1 MPAPVAMGKLIDEE
15 ELIQFRQ
22 LIAIDCNGETAAF
35 SGGRTLGRYQ
45 IAEGEDAVAAGNL
58 LSLPE
63 VPGAMLEA
71 FKDAADLDFGDRL
84 VIALSA
90 GLQAGGEE
98 GPVQSTGLLIAGNVP
113 WPIADLR
120 VDWSD
125 DPIGELT
132 QLWAIWKP
140 QMDDYLAR
148 ALNPSGAPSYGVPG
162 DPGIR

>member
-1 MPAPVAMGKLIDEE
+1 
-15 ELIQFRQ
+15 
-22 LIAIDCNGETAAF
+22 
-35 SGGRTLGRYQ
+35 
-45 IAEGEDAVAAGNL
+45 
-58 LSLPE
+58 
-63 VPGAMLEA
+63 
-71 FKDAADLDFGDRL
+71 
-84 VIALSA
+84 
-90 GLQAGGEE
+90 
-98 GPVQSTGLLIAGNVP
+98 VQSAGLLIAGNVA